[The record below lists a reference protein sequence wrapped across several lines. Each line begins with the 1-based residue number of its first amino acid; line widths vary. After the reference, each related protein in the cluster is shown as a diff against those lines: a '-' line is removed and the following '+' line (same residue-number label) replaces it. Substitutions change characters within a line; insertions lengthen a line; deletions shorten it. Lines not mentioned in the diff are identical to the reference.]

1 MTTKKLQIITD
12 LDVSTISG
20 TLNVPIVG
28 DYSKYDYISIQHEWE
43 SLTGTLNA
51 TIDFQQKN
59 SEEAETYA
67 TVEDIRITMNA
78 AADSSI
84 QEHVAFAGSHI
95 NILIT
100 KNNMTGGLLNSYL
113 VAKVK

>member
-1 MTTKKLQIITD
+1 MTTKNIQIITNLD
-12 LDVSTISG
+12 LSTITGS
-20 TLNVPIVG
+20 LNIPIVG
-28 DYSKYDYISIQHEWE
+28 DFSKYDYISVQHEWE
-43 SLTGTLNA
+43 SLAGTLNS

-59 SEEAETYA
+59 SALAESYA
-67 TVEDIRITMNA
+67 TVEDLRITMSA
-78 AADSSI
+78 AEDSSI

-100 KNNMTGGLLNSYL
+100 KNNVTGGLLNSYL